1 MSTTVLFPQESPSP
15 LRIGTG
21 SMVLAAHLVVLLAMS
36 LAVPEQEPRP
46 QRVVPAAIQ
55 VDIVPTPPAVATPP
69 PPPMPSAPTRPVIQP
84 QPQPRPLPLQE
95 EPVFALEPVAAPSET
110 VVPDLAPSGF
120 GDAAATL
127 EPGGQAGLALL
138 QAPPPPYPARARRM
152 GWQGEVLL
160 RIHIGADGWPREVTV
175 LRGSGHAELDRAAR
189 RHVAENWRFAAP
201 LHRGHAVEAWG
212 EVPIRFSL
220 Y

>member
-1 MSTTVLFPQESPSP
+1 MSATVLFPQDSPSP

-36 LAVPEQEPRP
+36 LAVPEREPRP

-55 VDIVPTPPAVATPP
+55 VDIVPTPPAVAMPP
-69 PPPMPSAPTRPVIQP
+69 PPPMPSAPTRPASQS

-95 EPVFALEPVAAPSET
+95 EPVFALESVAAPSET
-110 VVPDLAPSGF
+110 VVSDLPPSGS
-120 GDAAATL
+120 GDVATL
-127 EPGGQAGLALL
+127 PESGGHTGLVLL

-160 RIHIGADGWPREVTV
+160 RIHIGADGWPRQVTV
-175 LRGSGHAELDRAAR
+175 VRGSGHAELDRAAR